1 MEIKFLILMALVL
14 ALLLF
19 WLAPKIAGVRK
30 LKMSLSVFYGINV
43 IGILAGAAGLILTL
57 WLKSEVMSNHYFE
70 ILLFPVFL
78 SYLFL
83 ALLFRIRGEDAV
95 LDEKQNLNMMQ
106 AAASTFVAIIVF
118 CFFLYA
124 YDQTGQFVGLIFPVH
139 SVFSILVFSAFTIYY
154 YKRISGFHSEKLKKL
169 KKTSHLFGEVFKQNL
184 FIDARLIQ

>member
-124 YDQTGQFVGLIFPVH
+124 YDQTGQFVGLIFFPFILF
-139 SVFSILVFSAFTIYY
+139 FSILVFSAFTIYY
-154 YKRISGFHSEKLKKL
+154 YKK
-169 KKTSHLFGEVFKQNL
+169 
-184 FIDARLIQ
+184 D